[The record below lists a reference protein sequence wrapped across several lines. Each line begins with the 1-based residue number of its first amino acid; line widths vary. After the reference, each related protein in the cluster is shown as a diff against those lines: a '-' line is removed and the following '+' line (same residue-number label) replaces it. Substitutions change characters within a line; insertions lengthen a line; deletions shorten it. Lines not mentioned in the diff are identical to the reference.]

1 MRYFALPVAALLA
14 TASTLVVAPPP
25 ATAANSY
32 DSGLSV
38 PFESPD
44 AVSGSTV
51 SILQYGATPGNPAD
65 DDAVAIQR
73 AINAAKPGDM
83 VYIPNGTYH
92 VKSMIML
99 KTGVSVAGQ
108 SRDGTILAGSYSAS
122 PYAVMYAAPGV
133 NNLTLSSFRLGVAS
147 GKPYMAGVR
156 LGNTG
161 GAVVSRIA
169 VSNLLVE
176 QFQRFGIQVQNGKFV
191 LVDSNIIR
199 NATALDGDGSGYG
212 VIIDQSAS
220 NNNWVKNN
228 LIGPTIRHGILL
240 QYRAN
245 HNLIEHNTVTGTV
258 SGSIDLHGEDEYSN
272 EISYNLV
279 SNCVRNGTSVSPNGG
294 GIEVGEFSG
303 VAGTTLLHDNSGPY
317 NWIHHNE
324 VSNCT
329 YGFRITNNSNYTY
342 VEDNSFH
349 DNLVSGIHADLAP
362 LNNLLLARNQV
373 FDNGNGIVLNNVT
386 KAVIQDNKITDN
398 TGYGL
403 WTNAG
408 VTGFVISGNTVS
420 GNKVNVVLGSKNGT
434 YTEGAAA

>member
-51 SILQYGATPGNPAD
+51 SVLQYGATPGNPAD

-122 PYAVMYAAPGV
+122 PYAVMYAGPGV

-161 GAVVSRIA
+161 NAVVSRIA

-212 VIIDQSAS
+212 VIIDQSGS

>member
-51 SILQYGATPGNPAD
+51 SVLQYGATPGNPAD

-147 GKPYMAGVR
+147 GKPYLAGVR

-212 VIIDQSAS
+212 VIIDQSGS

-408 VTGFVISGNTVS
+408 VTGFVISGNTVT

>member
-1 MRYFALPVAALLA
+1 MRCLALPFAALLA
-14 TASTLVVAPPP
+14 TASALVAPPAP
-25 ATAANSY
+25 AAAASTY
-32 DSGLSV
+32 DSGLNV

-44 AVSGSTV
+44 AVSGNTV
-51 SILQYGATPGNPAD
+51 SVVQYGATSGNPND
-65 DDAVAIQR
+65 DDAAAIQR
-73 AINAAKPGDM
+73 AINAARPGDM
-83 VYIPNGTYH
+83 VYIPDGTYH
-92 VKSMIML
+92 VKSMITL
-99 KTGVSVAGQ
+99 KSGVSVVGQ

-133 NNLTLSSFRLGVAS
+133 NNLTLSNFRLGVAA
-147 GKPYMAGVR
+147 GKPYLAGIR

-161 GAVVSRIA
+161 STVVARIA
-169 VSNLLVE
+169 VSNLLIE
-176 QFQRFGIQVQNGKFV
+176 QFQRFGIQVQNGKFI
-191 LVDSNIIR
+191 LADSNIIR

-212 VIIDQSAS
+212 VIIDQSGS
-220 NNNWVKNN
+220 NNNWIKNN
-228 LIGPTIRHGILL
+228 LIGPTIRHGVLL

-245 HNLIEHNTVTGTV
+245 HNLIEHNTVTGSV

-279 SNCVRNGTSVSPNGG
+279 SDCVRNGTSVSPNGG

-303 VAGTTLLHDNSGPY
+303 IAGTTLLHDNSGPY

-329 YGFRITNNSNYTY
+329 YGVRITNNSNYTY

-349 DNLVSGIHADLAP
+349 DNLVSGIQADLAP

-373 FDNGNGIVLNNVT
+373 YQNGNGVLLYNVT
-386 KAVIQDNKITDN
+386 KAVIQGNRITDN
-398 TGYGL
+398 AGYGL
-403 WTNAG
+403 WTNPG
-408 VTGFVISGNTVS
+408 VTGFVISDNTVT

>member
-212 VIIDQSAS
+212 VIIDQSGS

-408 VTGFVISGNTVS
+408 VTGFVISGNTVT

>member
-212 VIIDQSAS
+212 VIIDQSGS